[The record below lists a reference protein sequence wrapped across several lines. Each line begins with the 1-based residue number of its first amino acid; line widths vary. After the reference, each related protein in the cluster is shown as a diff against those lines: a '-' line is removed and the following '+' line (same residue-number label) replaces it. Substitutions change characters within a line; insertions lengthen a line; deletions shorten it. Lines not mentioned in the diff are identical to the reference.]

1 LASKKEV
8 FVFVDSHCHLDRLD
22 KNGPALDEVVKQALA
37 ANVEHMLCVAVS
49 VKEFAQMKSTVGHYP
64 DVSMSCGVHP
74 LHNEDVCDYETLL
87 AHAQYDDVV
96 AVGETGLDYFY
107 SEETASV
114 QMKSFVDH
122 IKVANVVKKPLIIH
136 TRSAQ
141 EDTLQ
146 ALKENYDPRTGA
158 VLHCFTESL
167 EMAQAAMQM
176 GIYISISGIVTF
188 SSAKELQE
196 TVKQIPLDK
205 LLIETDS
212 PWLAPVPFRGKK
224 NEPKHVIEVAKFIAK
239 LKGVS
244 IEKLAQ
250 HTTENFYRLFTH
262 INRGSI

>member
-1 LASKKEV
+1 M
-8 FVFVDSHCHLDRLD
+8 FVDSHCHLDRLD
-22 KNGPALDEVVKQALA
+22 KSGSELDEVVSQATL

-49 VKEFAQMKSTVGHYP
+49 VKEFAKMKEAVRNYP
-64 DVSMSCGVHP
+64 QVSMSCGVHP
-74 LHNEDVCDYETLL
+74 LHHEDVCDYQTLL
-87 AHAQYDDVV
+87 EHVTKEDVV

-107 SEETASV
+107 NKDTAKV
-114 QMKSFVDH
+114 QLDSFVDH
-122 IKVANVVKKPLIIH
+122 IKVANKVKKPLIIH

-141 EDTLQ
+141 DDTLK
-146 ALKENYDPRTGA
+146 ALKTHYETSTGA

-167 EMAQAAMQM
+167 EMANAAMDL

-188 SSAKELQE
+188 KTATELQE

-224 NEPKHVIEVAKFIAK
+224 NEPKHVVEVAKFIAQ

-244 IEKLAQ
+244 VEALAE
-250 HTTENFYRLFTH
+250 HTTNNFYTLFSKV
-262 INRGSI
+262 NRHR